1 MKHRGGVYI
10 LMYLQKPLGIWFGTN
25 VRHEQR
31 RLSYTSLPLYNAET
45 CKIGTRKEL
54 VSNWFKSVTE
64 TGRSTRNAADP
75 LNLRAQA

>member
-1 MKHRGGVYI
+1 
-10 LMYLQKPLGIWFGTN
+10 MYLQKPLGIWFGTN

-31 RLSYTSLPLYNAET
+31 RLSYTSLPLYNAHSY
-45 CKIGTRKEL
+45 KIVTGKEL

-64 TGRSTRNAADP
+64 TGKSTRRAADL